1 MSEKTLRRTR
11 QAVRH
16 VVADVARD
24 AMVDIGADLLAIRG
38 ILYRGFWGRLRWLL
52 TGR

>member
-24 AMVDIGADLLAIRG
+24 AMVDIEADLLAIRG